1 MNSEPRKGKE
11 LRSRIS
17 ADGELE
23 LSIVEVDLPV
33 PTGDQVLVRMEATP
47 INPSDLALLLGPAD
61 LATARRDGDRLI
73 AKVPPERLP
82 LVQARLDQSLPVGSE
97 GAGTI
102 VDAGESARALVG
114 KRVALVTGGTYAQ
127 LKMARALECMVL
139 PDDVTPAQGASAYV
153 NPLTAL
159 SMVET
164 LRREG
169 HTALVHTA
177 AASNLGQML
186 VRVCADEKV
195 PLVNIVR
202 SADQVALLRR
212 LGAQYVLDS
221 TSPGFKSELTEA
233 IASTGATLAFDAISG
248 GTLAST
254 ILGCMEAAA
263 ARKATAYSRYG
274 TSVHK
279 QVYVYGRLDV
289 RPIEL
294 DPNRFGLAWGVSGW
308 LLTAFFA
315 KAGMEVMMRLRARV
329 LAELTTTFAS
339 NFAATIAL
347 TDMLDVD
354 TVRAFSKR
362 ATGAKYLV
370 DPSR

>member
-1 MNSEPRKGKE
+1 MNRTSKE
-11 LRSRIS
+11 LRSRITNG
-17 ADGELE
+17 GELE
-23 LSIVEVDLPV
+23 LSIVEIDVPA
-33 PTGDQVLVRMEATP
+33 PTGDQVLVKIDATP

-61 LATARRDGDRLI
+61 LATAKRDGDRLV
-73 AKVPPERLP
+73 AKVPAERLP
-82 LVQARLDQSLPVGSE
+82 LVHARLDQSLPVGSE
-97 GAGTI
+97 GAGEV
-102 VDAGESARALVG
+102 VDAGEAARALVG
-114 KRVALVTGGTYAQ
+114 KRVALAPGGTYAQ
-127 LKMARALECMVL
+127 LRTARAFECMVL
-139 PDDVTPAQGASAYV
+139 PDGVSAAQGASAYV

-159 SMVET
+159 SMIEV

-186 VRVCADEKV
+186 VRACAADNV

-202 SADQVALLRR
+202 NADQVALLRG
-212 LGAQYVLDS
+212 LGAHYVLDS
-221 TSPGFKSELTEA
+221 TSPSFRGELTEA
-233 IASTGATLAFDAISG
+233 IAQTGATLAFDAISG

-254 ILGCMEAAA
+254 ILAAMEAAA
-263 ARKATAYSRYG
+263 ARKTTAYSRYG
-274 TSVHK
+274 TSTHK

-289 RPIEL
+289 RPILL
-294 DPNRFGLAWGVSGW
+294 DPNSFGLAWGVSGW
-308 LLTAFFA
+308 LLTSFFA
-315 KAGMEVMMRLRARV
+315 KAGLEVIQRLRTRV

-339 NFAATIAL
+339 NFAATISLA
-347 TDMLDVD
+347 DMLDPD

>member
-1 MNSEPRKGKE
+1 MNSAPRTSKE
-11 LRSRIS
+11 LRTTIT
-17 ADGELE
+17 AGGELA
-23 LSIVEVDLPV
+23 LSIVDVELPV
-33 PTGDQVLVRMEATP
+33 PTADQVVVRIEATP

-61 LATARRDGDRLI
+61 LATARRDGDRLL
-73 AKVPPERLP
+73 AKVPAERLS
-82 LVQARLDQSLPVGSE
+82 LVKARLDQALPVGSE
-97 GAGTI
+97 GAGT
-102 VDAGESARALVG
+102 VGDAGEGARALVG
-114 KRVALVTGGTYAQ
+114 KRVALAPGGTYAQ
-127 LKMARALECMVL
+127 FRIARAFECMVL
-139 PDDVTPAQGASAYV
+139 PDDVTAAQGASAYV

-159 SMVET
+159 SMIEV
-164 LRREG
+164 LRGEG

-186 VRVCADEKV
+186 VRVCAADKV

-202 SADQVALLRR
+202 SADQVALLTR
-212 LGAQYVLDS
+212 LGAQPVLDS
-221 TSPGFKSELTEA
+221 TAPTFRAELTEA
-233 IASTGATLAFDAISG
+233 IAATGATLAFDAISG

-254 ILGCMEAAA
+254 ILGCMETAVG
-263 ARKATAYSRYG
+263 RKATAYSRYG
-274 TSVHK
+274 SNVHK
-279 QVYVYGRLDV
+279 QVYVYGRLDT

-315 KAGMEVMMRLRARV
+315 KAGLEVIQRLRGRV

-339 NFAATIAL
+339 HFAATISLA
-347 TDMLDVD
+347 DMLDPD